1 MFVAL
6 GLVVVLFLIL
16 ATGVFV
22 AFEFSLLAINRVRM
36 DSDVEA
42 NRRGARAASEA
53 VASMSFHLSGAQ
65 LGITVTSL
73 MVGFLAKSTVAGA
86 IEPLVAAVVGEGAAP
101 GIATGIA
108 LVGITV
114 TSMVIGELAP
124 KSLAIAKPQ
133 AVAYALAPLMVAVV
147 GVARPMI
154 RLLNGAANATVRRL
168 GIEPQEELNSVR
180 SLQELELL
188 IRASDGT
195 GGLEASLIMLLTRSI
210 RFGGTSVASALVPR
224 HAVRLLS
231 SEDSI
236 ADLVALAQATNYS
249 RFPVVGTDLDDVLGV
264 VQVKQVYTVPYDQRR
279 VTTMAEIME
288 PAFVVIETRGL
299 TDLLSDLRGSE
310 NHLAIVVDEHGG
322 TAGIIT
328 LEDVLEEIVGE
339 IRDEHDAADPAAVPF
354 AKPSETATA
363 DAGAEATTEW
373 MLAGSLDVDAVFEAS
388 GFPVPPGDYQTLAGF
403 VLQRLG
409 RIPTVGEAFDVA
421 GWRFEVAEVDRQRVV
436 GVALRR
442 DTAGGEGLP

>member
-1 MFVAL
+1 MVVAL
-6 GLVVVLFLIL
+6 GLVVVLCLIL

-22 AFEFSLLAINRVRM
+22 AFEFSLLALNRVRM
-36 DSDVEA
+36 DSDAEA
-42 NRRGARAASEA
+42 NQRGARAASEA

-73 MVGFLAKSTVAGA
+73 IVGFLAKSTVAGA
-86 IEPLVAAVVGEGAAP
+86 IEPAVARVVGEGAAS
-101 GIATGIA
+101 GISTGLA
-108 LVGITV
+108 LVGITAV
-114 TSMVIGELAP
+114 SMVIGELAP

-133 AVAYALAPLMVAVV
+133 AVAYALAPPMLVV
-147 GVARPMI
+147 VKVARPLI

-188 IRASDGT
+188 IRASDGSD
-195 GGLEASLIMLLTRSI
+195 GLEASLIMLLTRSI

-224 HAVRLLS
+224 HAVRSLS
-231 SEDSI
+231 IDDSI

-264 VQVKQVYTVPYDQRR
+264 VQVKQVYTVAYDQRR
-279 VTTMAEIME
+279 FTTMAEIME

-310 NHLAIVVDEHGG
+310 AHLAIVVDEHGG

-339 IRDEHDAADPAAVPF
+339 IRDEYD
-354 AKPSETATA
+354 EA
-363 DAGAEATTEW
+363 DAVVVSLPRPIGAINAASPEAIAEW

-388 GFPVPPGDYQTLAGF
+388 GFQVPPGDYQTLAGF

-409 RIPTVGEAFDVA
+409 RIPTVGEAFDVD
-421 GWRFEVAEVDRQRVV
+421 GWRFEVAEIDRQRVV
-436 GVALRR
+436 AVAVRR
-442 DTAGGEGLP
+442 DIAGADGWP